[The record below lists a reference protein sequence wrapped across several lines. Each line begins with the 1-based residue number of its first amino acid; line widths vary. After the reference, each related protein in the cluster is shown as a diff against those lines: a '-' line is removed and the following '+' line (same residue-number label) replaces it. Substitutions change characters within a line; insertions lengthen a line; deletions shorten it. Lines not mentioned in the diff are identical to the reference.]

1 MKTLQFLSIV
11 APLCALSN
19 LGVAHAATTDVTT
32 SVFSPLSISSSKAAA
47 SLSRFAALQ
56 NFSINGAALNN
67 ALQPFDRPL
76 LLPSVAQMQSAATTS
91 KLPLMSGTLSLEQ
104 MHTRGGAYLVR
115 LQAPDEW
122 IVLAAVGSSQSVVQ
136 GANSVETVQNAT
148 LNKRLSGEVLMSGTK
163 DASSRVLVN
172 EPVVQA
178 HVTVIGEP
186 LHIKI
191 PIQNRGAIPLQI
203 QTLSASCSCTS
214 DDNSPRV
221 VAAGGSGELSFKVES
236 REEGTR
242 QVSVV
247 VGTNDPLWPRLV
259 LAFQVQTPRAV
270 APPTLFL
277 SGNKGQAIHN
287 EIDLALPEGAT
298 VASVSS
304 NQPFVQAKLV
314 EGGENGAQ
322 RIAVD
327 VAAEAPAG
335 QFSGALHVEL
345 RNSAITRIV
354 VPVDGYLNNDISVS
368 PRMIAL
374 GDVPAGSVLRKSVL
388 LQAPDDQPFSI
399 EAIDTRSAFVKAKAG
414 LGIRATSH
422 VVEVEVEA
430 RGASGAALQDRV
442 TLRLSGDRELD
453 IDISGAISLAKTSSI
468 VASSIVVGHLAPDF
482 SVRDA
487 NGQMQSLGARR
498 GKKNVLLTFFPKC
511 FTGGCTEHL
520 SSLRDEYAN
529 FIHNDT
535 DIIAVSVDAAESA
548 QGQRA
553 FAAKYGFPF
562 PLVPDTNRGLSRL
575 YGAVQTPNDMDSRL
589 SILIDKNGVIRW
601 IDRDV
606 QVSTHGADVLRQM
619 RILGL
624 T

>member
-1 MKTLQFLSIV
+1 M
-11 APLCALSN
+11 
-19 LGVAHAATTDVTT
+19 
-32 SVFSPLSISSSKAAA
+32 
-47 SLSRFAALQ
+47 SRFAALQ
-56 NFSINGAALNN
+56 NFSVDGAALTN

-91 KLPLMSGTLSLEQ
+91 KLPVTSGALSLEQ
-104 MHTRGGAYLVR
+104 MRTRGGSYLVR
-115 LQAPDEW
+115 LQAPNEW

-136 GANSVETVQNAT
+136 GVSGVEVVQNAT

-163 DASSRVLVN
+163 DASPRVLVN

-178 HVTVIGEP
+178 RVTIIGEP

-203 QTLSASCSCTS
+203 QTLGASCSCTS

-277 SGNKGQAIHN
+277 SGNKGQAVHN
-287 EIDLALPEGAT
+287 IMDLALPEGAT

-335 QFSGALHVEL
+335 QFSGALNVEL

-354 VPVDGYLNNDISVS
+354 VPVEGYLNNDISVS

-374 GDVPAGSVLRKSVL
+374 GDVPVGSVLRKSVV

-399 EAIDTRSAFVKAKAG
+399 EAIDTHSAFVKAKAG

-422 VVEVEVEA
+422 VVEVEVEVEA

-535 DIIAVSVDAAESA
+535 DIIAVSVDAAEGA

-562 PLVPDTNRGLSRL
+562 PLIPDTNRGLSRL
-575 YGAVQTPNDMDSRL
+575 YGAVQTSDDMDSRL